1 MDDECLETY
10 TAIPAMI
17 DTLIQWDIQLFL
29 WLNGLNSSWLDP
41 FMYLVSTRWF
51 WIPFYFWLAWMI
63 YERVGW
69 KQAIAIYLSI
79 GLVILLAD
87 QLSASFFK
95 PFFERI
101 RPCRPENQLNMEVH
115 TVSRHCGG
123 IYGFV
128 SSHATNFFA
137 MATFLSGI
145 WKERQARFIFLGIA
159 ALVSYS
165 RIYLG
170 VHFPGDV
177 LGGTALGII
186 IGLLVLKLYLK
197 FLSTSSSL
205 Q

>member
-1 MDDECLETY
+1 
-10 TAIPAMI
+10 MI
-17 DTLIQWDIQLFL
+17 NTLIKWDIQLFQ
-29 WLNGLNSSWLDP
+29 WLNELHNNFLDP

-63 YERVGW
+63 YEKVGW
-69 KQAIAIYLSI
+69 KKALTIFLSI

-87 QLSASFFK
+87 QISASFFK

-101 RPCRPENQLNMEVH
+101 RPCRPESPLAIEVH
-115 TVSRHCGG
+115 TVGRHCGG

-137 MATFLSGI
+137 MATFLAGI
-145 WKERQARFIFLGIA
+145 WKERQARFIFFSIA

-177 LGGTALGII
+177 LGGMILGIA
-186 IGLLVLKLYLK
+186 IGLLVLKSYKLIFK
-197 FLSTSSSL
+197 PSSL
-205 Q
+205 DWR